1 VLYNYAVDKIV
12 ATGSI
17 IKEDL
22 EKKLGCRKVVVI
34 SGGVD
39 SNKFKILAR
48 LVEKR
53 IRTEFKHRN

>member
-39 SNKFKILAR
+39 SNKFKFSEAGR
-48 LVEKR
+48 KR
-53 IRTEFKHRN
+53 